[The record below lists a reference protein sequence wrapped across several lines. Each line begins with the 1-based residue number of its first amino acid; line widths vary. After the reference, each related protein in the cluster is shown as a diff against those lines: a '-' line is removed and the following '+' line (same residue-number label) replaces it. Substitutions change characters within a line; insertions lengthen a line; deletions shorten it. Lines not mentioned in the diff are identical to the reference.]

1 MKIVFGMEVI
11 VWMIRNLSGVLLQ
24 LIVDFPWDWDLGMEY
39 VMTEQMNHGVTT
51 TLVTAAKKMPFLS
64 YAKNAGAK
72 LSLNQMVFVLN
83 HLWLEMEIVILF

>member
-11 VWMIRNLSGVLLQ
+11 VLMIRNLSGVLLQ

-39 VMTEQMNHGVTT
+39 VMTMLMNLGVIM
-51 TLVTAAKKMPFLS
+51 TLVTAAKKTHCLT

-72 LSLNQMVFVLN
+72 LSLNQMVFV
-83 HLWLEMEIVILF
+83 